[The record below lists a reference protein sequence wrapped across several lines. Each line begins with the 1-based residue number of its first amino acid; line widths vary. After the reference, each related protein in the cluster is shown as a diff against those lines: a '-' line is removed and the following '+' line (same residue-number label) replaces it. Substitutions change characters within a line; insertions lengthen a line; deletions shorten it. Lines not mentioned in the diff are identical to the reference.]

1 MSSQQEVF
9 DIINGL
15 YHVMDDSG
23 MVWFYAKELCKYLEY
38 KEESRKI
45 VKDLIK
51 VESQKIKY
59 SKIKIFTGGQTPRK
73 IDGRQLFIN
82 EEAIY
87 QLIEKSS

>member
-38 KEESRKI
+38 SWAPKK
-45 VKDLIK
+45 
-51 VESQKIKY
+51 
-59 SKIKIFTGGQTPRK
+59 
-73 IDGRQLFIN
+73 
-82 EEAIY
+82 
-87 QLIEKSS
+87 